1 MSRPFTSCKVVLKYI
16 LFCYLNK
23 IEGFYISRY
32 KFNKNK
38 TYKMIDIVIVLMI
51 IGQIIIGFLTVY
63 QWFNLRGIPCIDN
76 TMIDNLNNRV
86 AVAVPVPVEE

>member
-1 MSRPFTSCKVVLKYI
+1 MIKRNLTNFI
-16 LFCYLNK
+16 LQ
-23 IEGFYISRY
+23 Y
-32 KFNKNK
+32 KLIK
-38 TYKMIDIVIVLMI
+38 YKMIDVVIVLMI